1 MGFFK
6 KRGKPRQ
13 YRITSRPNTFSGSML
28 YDLAYWDR
36 CFSFW
41 AHLNLYHHSRPTALE
56 NLRQEAALDARVKG
70 YGDNYEITELI

>member
-13 YRITSRPNTFSGSML
+13 YKIEIEVGTHGANLFYEL
-28 YDLAYWDR
+28 YVWNRSLEYWK
-36 CFSFW
+36 FV
-41 AHLNLYHHSRPTALE
+41 NLYLRETPRALE
-56 NLRQEAALDARVKG
+56 LLLAKAALDAKVNG

>member
-13 YRITSRPNTFSGSML
+13 YRITSRPSTFSGSML
-28 YDLAYWDR
+28 YELEYWNR

-41 AHLNLYHHSRPTALE
+41 AYINLYGHCQDNALE
-56 NLRQEAALDARVKG
+56 RLRQEAALDAKVKG

>member
-13 YRITSRPNTFSGSML
+13 YKIEIVANMFYEL
-28 YDLAYWDR
+28 YVWNHSFR
-36 CFSFW
+36 CW
-41 AHLNLYHHSRPTALE
+41 EYLHLYHHAKPLALE
-56 NLRQEAALDARVKG
+56 RLRAEAAFDAKVNG

>member
-13 YRITSRPNTFSGSML
+13 YKITSRPNTFSGSMI
-28 YDLAYWDR
+28 YDLEYWDR

-41 AHLNLYHHSRPTALE
+41 EHLNLYGHYEDNALE
-56 NLRQEAALDARVKG
+56 RLRQEAALDAKVNG

>member
-13 YRITSRPNTFSGSML
+13 YRITSRPSTFNGSML
-28 YDLAYWDR
+28 YELEYWNR

-41 AHLNLYHHSRPTALE
+41 AYINLYGHYQDNALE
-56 NLRQEAALDARVKG
+56 RLRQEAALDAKVKG
-70 YGDNYEITELI
+70 YGDNYEITELV

>member
-13 YRITSRPNTFSGSML
+13 YKIEVGTSRANSFYEL
-28 YDLAYWDR
+28 YVWNRSFRYWQYL
-36 CFSFW
+36 
-41 AHLNLYHHSRPTALE
+41 HLYHHARPYALE
-56 NLRQEAALDARVKG
+56 YLRTEAALDAKVNG

>member
-13 YRITSRPNTFSGSML
+13 YRITSRPSSFSGSML
-28 YDLAYWDR
+28 YELEYWDR

-41 AHLNLYHHSRPTALE
+41 THVNLYHHTRPFALE
-56 NLRQEAALDARVKG
+56 RLRAEAALDAKIKG

>member
-13 YRITSRPNTFSGSML
+13 YRVVIDADHKGAYYVLEAWNRGFRFWEFVALRGDFNP
-28 YDLAYWDR
+28 YALAV
-36 CFSFW
+36 
-41 AHLNLYHHSRPTALE
+41 
-56 NLRQEAALDARVKG
+56 LRTEAAREAKVKG

>member
-13 YRITSRPNTFSGSML
+13 YKIEVRANLFYEL
-28 YDLAYWDR
+28 YVWNRSLEYWK
-36 CFSFW
+36 FV
-41 AHLNLYHHSRPTALE
+41 NLYLRETPRALE
-56 NLRQEAALDARVKG
+56 LLRAKAALDAKVNG

>member
-13 YRITSRPNTFSGSML
+13 YRITCRPNTFSGSML
-28 YDLAYWDR
+28 YELEYWNR

-41 AHLNLYHHSRPTALE
+41 AYINLYGHCQDNALE
-56 NLRQEAALDARVKG
+56 RLRQEAALDAKVKG

>member
-13 YRITSRPNTFSGSML
+13 YRITSRPSTSSDSML
-28 YDLAYWDR
+28 YELAVWDR

-41 AHLNLYHHSRPTALE
+41 AFLNLYHHTKPLALE
-56 NLRQEAALDARVKG
+56 RLRQEAALDAKVKG
-70 YGDNYEITELI
+70 YGDNYEITELV

>member
-13 YRITSRPNTFSGSML
+13 YLVRLGRTQFNNEHYMLDFWNGYTWYPASFVVYGSPV
-28 YDLAYWDR
+28 LAR
-36 CFSFW
+36 EF
-41 AHLNLYHHSRPTALE
+41 
-56 NLRQEAALDARVKG
+56 AALDAELHG

>member
-13 YRITSRPNTFSGSML
+13 YKIEASTYRGVGL
-28 YDLAYWDR
+28 YELYVWNRSLEYWKY
-36 CFSFW
+36 
-41 AHLNLYHHSRPTALE
+41 LNLYYRTEDRALE
-56 NLRQEAALDARVKG
+56 RLRAEAALGAKVNG

>member
-13 YRITSRPNTFSGSML
+13 YRIISRPSTFSGSML
-28 YDLAYWDR
+28 YELAVWDR
-36 CFSFW
+36 CFSSW
-41 AHLNLYHHSRPTALE
+41 AYINLYHHAKPLALE
-56 NLRQEAALDARVKG
+56 LLRAEAALDAKVRG

>member
-13 YRITSRPNTFSGSML
+13 YKIEVGTHRANLFYELYVWNRPLG
-28 YDLAYWDR
+28 YWQYL
-36 CFSFW
+36 
-41 AHLNLYHHSRPTALE
+41 HLYHHARPFALE
-56 NLRQEAALDARVKG
+56 RLRAEAALEAKVQG

>member
-13 YRITSRPNTFSGSML
+13 YRITSDGML
-28 YDLAYWDR
+28 YELEYWNR

-41 AHLNLYHHSRPTALE
+41 TYINLYRHARPYALE
-56 NLRQEAALDARVKG
+56 RLRAEAALDAKVKG

>member
-13 YRITSRPNTFSGSML
+13 YRITSRPSTFSGSML
-28 YDLAYWDR
+28 YELEYWNR
-36 CFSFW
+36 CYSFW
-41 AHLNLYHHSRPTALE
+41 AYINLYHHAKPLALE
-56 NLRQEAALDARVKG
+56 LLRAEAALDAKIKG

>member
-13 YRITSRPNTFSGSML
+13 YKIEVGTHIGVWL
-28 YDLAYWDR
+28 YELYVWDR
-36 CFSFW
+36 SLKYW
-41 AHLNLYHHSRPTALE
+41 KYLNLYYRDTPRALE
-56 NLRQEAALDARVKG
+56 RLRAEAALDAKVNG